1 MNNFADFALIP
12 SLTKTLN
19 SLRITKPTEIQRN
32 TIPML
37 MSGQSAVGISETG
50 SGKTLAYAL
59 PMLHLLKSLEDEGH
73 PVTAEASP
81 RAVVL
86 VPTRELGEQVSKV
99 FKTLTHDTRLRV
111 RPALGGMAMEQAR
124 RNVSGVFEI
133 LLATPGRLSQLMDAD
148 EINLTDVCMLVFDE
162 ADQMMDQGFLDISNK
177 IFYACP
183 RDVQTALFSA
193 TLSANVQDLIE
204 DIFSSAEIV
213 KSSGSGK
220 VVKTLT
226 TKNLIVKDG
235 NRWEQLDRLLKQKT
249 EGGTILFANTREQCD
264 KLAEEMEAKGYAVAL
279 YRGEMEKTDRRAN
292 LKKFTKGE
300 IKFLV
305 ATDLAG
311 RGLDIENV
319 DRVINYHLPKQ
330 MENYLHR
337 AGRTARAGREG
348 TVVNL
353 VTERDEPLISKLEGR
368 KSDNYDRSKYN
379 SHPRAQGKPGSAPG
393 KKAHKTGDKK
403 PAQGKPA
410 AGKPT
415 QGKLSAGKAPSG
427 KTPYSKSASGKP
439 SSGKPNAGKPS
450 AGKPNTGKPATGKP
464 AARKSPFKKR

>member
-32 TIPML
+32 TIPLL

-59 PMLHLLKSLEDEGH
+59 PMLHLLKALEDEGH
-73 PVTAEASP
+73 PVTAESSP

-99 FKTLTHDTRLRV
+99 FKSLTHDTRLRV

-124 RNVSGVFEI
+124 RNTSGVFEI

-148 EINLTDVCMLVFDE
+148 QINLTDVCMLVFDE

-177 IFYACP
+177 IYYACP
-183 RDVQTALFSA
+183 QDVQTALFSA

-204 DIFSSAEIV
+204 EIFSNAEII

-226 TKNLIVKDG
+226 TKNLVVKDG
-235 NRWEQLDRLLKQKT
+235 NRWEQLDRLLKQKID
-249 EGGTILFANTREQCD
+249 GGTILFANTREQCD
-264 KLAEEMEAKGYAVAL
+264 KLAQEMEAKGYPVAL
-279 YRGEMEKTDRRAN
+279 YRGEMEKNDRRAN

-337 AGRTARAGREG
+337 AGRTARAGRQG

-353 VTERDEPLISKLEGR
+353 VTERDEPLINKLEGR
-368 KSDNYDRSKYN
+368 KNATVDRAKYN
-379 SHPRAQGKPGSAPG
+379 SHPRVQGKPGKAPG
-393 KKAHKTGDKK
+393 KNLGPKTGDKK
-403 PAQGKPA
+403 PASGKPSAGKPSHGKPA
-410 AGKPT
+410 NGKAPAGKTSFSKSASGKPAGGKPTAGKPT
-415 QGKLSAGKAPSG
+415 QGKSAGA
-427 KTPYSKSASGKP
+427 
-439 SSGKPNAGKPS
+439 
-450 AGKPNTGKPATGKP
+450 KPAS
-464 AARKSPFKKR
+464 RKSPFKKR

>member
-1 MNNFADFALIP
+1 MNNFSDFALIP
-12 SLTKTLN
+12 SLTKTLTA
-19 SLRITKPTEIQRN
+19 LRITKPTEIQKN
-32 TIPML
+32 TIPLL
-37 MSGQSAVGISETG
+37 MSGQSVVGISETG

-59 PMLHLLKSLEDEGH
+59 PMLHLLKSLEEEGH

-99 FKTLTHDTRLRV
+99 FKKLTHDTRLRV
-111 RPALGGMAMEQAR
+111 RPALGGMAMEQAK

-133 LLATPGRLSQLMDAD
+133 LLATPGRLSQLMDLD
-148 EINLTDVCMLVFDE
+148 QINLTDVCMLVFDE
-162 ADQMMDQGFLDISNK
+162 ADQMMDQGFLDLSNK
-177 IFYACP
+177 AYYACP
-183 RDVQTALFSA
+183 QDVQTAMFSA
-193 TLSANVQDLIE
+193 TMSPTVQDLME
-204 DIFSSAEIV
+204 EIFSSAELV

-226 TKNLIVKDG
+226 TKNLTVKDG
-235 NRWEQLDRLLKQKT
+235 NRWEQLDRILKQKV
-249 EGGTILFANTREQCD
+249 EGGTILFANTREQVD
-264 KLAEEMEAKGYAVAL
+264 KIAQEMEAKGYKVAL
-279 YRGEMEKTDRRAN
+279 YRGEMEKSDRRSN
-292 LKKFTKGE
+292 LKKFTNGE

-330 MENYLHR
+330 MDNYLHR

-348 TVVNL
+348 TVINL

-379 SHPRAQGKPGSAPG
+379 SHPRAQGRPGSALG
-393 KKAHKTGDKK
+393 KKSAHKPGDKK
-403 PAQGKPA
+403 PMKGKPKSGKPA
-410 AGKPT
+410 PGK
-415 QGKLSAGKAPSG
+415 
-427 KTPYSKSASGKP
+427 
-439 SSGKPNAGKPS
+439 KPS
-450 AGKPNTGKPATGKP
+450 AGKPAAGSKPAGAKP
-464 AARKSPFKKR
+464 ASRKSPFKKR